1 MGQREFH
8 YRWEYVLESSPE
20 ELWPLVADTNRFNR
34 DTGVPS
40 VEVDRREP
48 QSNARRRLRLFLMG
62 LAVEWVEQPFEWIRP
77 YRFGVVRQY
86 MKGPLAE
93 MRVLVELT
101 RLPSG
106 GTRLVY
112 QVWAQPKNL
121 LGLAAIPVQIGLL
134 SRRSFTATLRRYDK
148 LAKGGGAQPFSAE
161 STVNFAQGGRARLA
175 ALSQKLVSQGAD
187 ARFVDKLAEMIE
199 QADDISLARLR
210 AYSLADYWGVPRK
223 TALEVCLWATRAGLL
238 DLQWDML
245 CPHCRGAVQ
254 TSRTL
259 TGIHSQ
265 VYCDSCDVDF
275 TVNFENS
282 VELTFRPNQG
292 VRRVEGRSFC
302 IGGPQVTP
310 HIVAQQLIEPG
321 AERRISLELE
331 AGRYRLRSKGVPGE
345 QFLKVCD
352 DGTPEATLRA
362 TDEGWSGH
370 EISLTNTPALRL
382 ENATDDERLFVIER
396 TSWSD
401 QAATAAEVTA
411 LQVFRDLFSNEA
423 LRPGEQI
430 SVGTLTILFTDLR
443 GSTQLYRE
451 IGDAPAFGR
460 VMNHFDVLRDAISSE
475 DGALVKT
482 IGDAVMAVFRRP
494 AGALRAI
501 LRAQAALA
509 TQSDM
514 ARPLMLKVGIHSGPC
529 IAVTLNDRLDYF
541 GCTVNMAARLEGLST
556 GGDVVISDA
565 VHSDPEVAEMLS
577 SPACD
582 LTAEPFQVMLK
593 GFDEERFELWRI
605 APVGSAAAAAAEV
618 APVSR

>member
-8 YRWEYVLESSPE
+8 YRWEYELESSPE

-34 DTGVPS
+34 DTGVPAIE
-40 VEVDRREP
+40 VERQAQP
-48 QSNARRRLRLFLMG
+48 SATRRRLRLFLLG
-62 LAVEWVEQPFEWIRP
+62 QVVEWIEQPFEWIRP

-86 MKGPLAE
+86 TKGPLAE
-93 MRVLVELT
+93 MRVLVELQ
-101 RLPSG
+101 RRAEG

-112 QVWAQPKNL
+112 EVWAQPKNI

-134 SRRSFTATLRRYDK
+134 SKRSFTATLRRYDK
-148 LAKGGGAQPFSAE
+148 LARSGAQPLYAE
-161 STVNFAQGGRARLA
+161 APANFAQGGAKRLRALCE
-175 ALSQKLVSQGAD
+175 KLVSQGAD
-187 ARFVDKLAEMIE
+187 PYFVAKLSEMIE

-210 AYSLADYWGVPRK
+210 AYALADYWNVPRR
-223 TALEVCLWATRAGLL
+223 TALEVCLWATRLGLL
-238 DLQWDML
+238 DLQWDLL
-245 CPHCRGAVQ
+245 CPHCRGAAQ
-254 TSRTL
+254 TSRSL

-265 VYCDSCDVDF
+265 AYCDSCNVDF

-292 VRRVEGRSFC
+292 VRHVESRSFC

-310 HIVAQQLIEPG
+310 HIEAQQLLAPG
-321 AERRISLELE
+321 AERTLELPLK
-331 AGRYRLRSKGVPGE
+331 AGRYRLRSSGVVGE
-345 QFLKVCD
+345 QFLKVCAE
-352 DGTPEATLRA
+352 GLTEATLRA
-362 TDEGWSGH
+362 TEEGWSKD
-370 EISLTNTPALRL
+370 EISLKDSPVLRL
-382 ENATDDERLFVIER
+382 VNATDGERLFILER
-396 TSWSD
+396 TAWSD

-430 SVGTLTILFTDLR
+430 SVGSLTVLFTDLR

-460 VMNHFDVLRDAISSE
+460 VMNHFDVLREAIASE
-475 DGALVKT
+475 EGALVKT

-501 LRAQAALA
+501 LKAQQRLAAPADAL
-509 TQSDM
+509 
-514 ARPLMLKVGIHSGPC
+514 RPLMLKVGIHSGPC
-529 IAVTLNDRLDYF
+529 IAVTLNERLDYF

-565 VHSDPEVAEMLS
+565 VHSDPEIAEMLS
-577 SPACD
+577 SPSCD
-582 LTAEPFQVMLK
+582 LTAQPFEVTLK
-593 GFDEERFELWRI
+593 GFDEERFGLWRI
-605 APVGSAAAAAAEV
+605 APVRSAAAEAAPA
-618 APVSR
+618 SS

>member
-1 MGQREFH
+1 MGYREFH
-8 YRWEYVLESSPE
+8 YRWEYDLESSPE

-34 DTGVPS
+34 ETGVPS
-40 VEVDRREP
+40 IEVDRREK
-48 QSNARRRLRLFLMG
+48 QGDARRRVRLFKFGQM
-62 LAVEWVEQPFEWIRP
+62 VEWVEQPFEWIRP

-86 MKGPLAE
+86 TKGPLSE
-93 MRVLVELT
+93 MRVLVELSPRT
-101 RLPSG
+101 GG

-112 QVWAQPKNL
+112 EVWAQPKNA

-134 SRRSFTATLRRYDK
+134 SRRTFTATLRRYDR
-148 LAKGGGAQPFSAE
+148 LARSGEQPLYAE
-161 STVNFAQGGRARLA
+161 AAANFAQGGRARLRV
-175 ALSQKLVSQGAD
+175 LSEKLISQGAD
-187 ARFVDKLAEMIE
+187 PLFVGKLAEMIE
-199 QADDISLARLR
+199 QGDDISLARLR
-210 AYSLADYWGVPRK
+210 AYALADYWNVPRR
-223 TALEVCLWATRAGLL
+223 TALEVCLWATRVGLL
-238 DLQWDML
+238 DLQWDLL
-245 CPHCRGAVQ
+245 CPHCRGAAQ
-254 TSRTL
+254 TSRSL

-275 TVNFENS
+275 TINFENS

-310 HIVAQQLIEPG
+310 HIVAQQLLEAG
-321 AERRISLELE
+321 AERSLQLPLE
-331 AGRYRLRSKGVPGE
+331 AGRYRLRSAGVPGE
-345 QFLKVCD
+345 QFLKVGS
-352 DGTPEATLRA
+352 DGLTEATLRA
-362 TDEGWSGH
+362 TDEGWARD
-370 EISLTNTPALRL
+370 EVSLTDGPTLRL
-382 ENATDDERLFVIER
+382 ENATAGERLFVLER
-396 TSWSD
+396 TAWSD

-430 SVGTLTILFTDLR
+430 SVGSLTVLFTDLR

-460 VMNHFDVLRDAISSE
+460 VMNHFDVLREIIASE

-501 LRAQAALA
+501 LKAQQQLA
-509 TQSDM
+509 VPPDEM
-514 ARPLMLKVGIHSGPC
+514 RPLMLKVGIHSGPC
-529 IAVTLNDRLDYF
+529 IAVTLNERLDYF

-565 VHSDPEVAEMLS
+565 VYSDPEVAEMLD
-577 SPACD
+577 SPSCELA
-582 LTAEPFQVMLK
+582 AQPFEVTLK
-593 GFDEERFELWRI
+593 GFDEERFGLWRI
-605 APVGSAAAAAAEV
+605 STLASAAEAAPA
-618 APVSR
+618 SN